1 MLGARRRAGMPAAR
15 SEANSPPIHAKP
27 ENGVLLRDDCM
38 DAGGRVTQKAKAEYA
53 LHHCLGDPLPRI
65 NVRSMKR
72 LG

>member
-27 ENGVLLRDDCM
+27 ENGVLL
-38 DAGGRVTQKAKAEYA
+38 GGRATQKAKAEYA